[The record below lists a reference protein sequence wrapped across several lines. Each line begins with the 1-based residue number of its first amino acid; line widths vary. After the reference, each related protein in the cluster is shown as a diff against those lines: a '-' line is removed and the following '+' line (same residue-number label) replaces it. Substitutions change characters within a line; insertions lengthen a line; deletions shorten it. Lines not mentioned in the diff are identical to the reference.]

1 MSSASE
7 PESPGRILVVEDD
20 PEAAAY
26 VLHVLRNRGGF
37 DVTHIADPAAA
48 LARARAERWDLVL
61 TDVEMPGMTG
71 IELLEAVR
79 EITPQLPVA
88 VYTAHPSVDYAV
100 RALRN
105 KADEFLEKPVRPD
118 KLVETVA
125 ALVAKGRAARE
136 AARQSVLAIGAHPDD
151 VEIGAAGTLAMH
163 RRLGH
168 EVSILTLS
176 RGARGGTED
185 TRAGESRKAAEVIG
199 ATLYHEDLQDTS
211 IREGDPTIGVITR
224 IVQAV
229 RPTVIYTHS
238 LHDVHQDHRNTHQAA
253 LVAVRQVGRVYC
265 FQSPSA
271 TVDFRPT
278 RFVAI
283 DEQLDRK
290 LEAIDAFAS
299 QVEIRAYLEPDLIES
314 TARYWSRYCEG
325 RYAEPFEVIREAA
338 VAGQHELTPARGI
351 VRGENGAGPAAP
363 DRRTG
368 PPRPA
373 KEDHEDEHDR
383 APQPARPQAAELRG
397 VPDGAR

>member
-1 MSSASE
+1 VSGVSQ

-37 DVTHIADPAAA
+37 EVSHIADPVAA
-48 LARARAERWDLVL
+48 LERARAERWDLVL

-118 KLVETVA
+118 KLVETVT

-199 ATLYHEDLQDTS
+199 ATLYHENLQDTS
-211 IREGDPTIGVITR
+211 IREGDPTIGVISR
-224 IVQAV
+224 IVETV

-238 LHDVHQDHRNTHQAA
+238 PHDVHQDHRNTHRAA

-290 LEAIDAFAS
+290 LQAIDAFAS

-325 RYAEPFEVIREAA
+325 RFAEPFEVIRETA
-338 VAGQHELTPARGI
+338 VAGQHEFAPAQGI
-351 VRGENGAGPAAP
+351 VSGENGSGPAAP
-363 DRRTG
+363 DRREVQREDRKDDR
-368 PPRPA
+368 RP
-373 KEDHEDEHDR
+373 E
-383 APQPARPQAAELRG
+383 AAGLTRG
-397 VPDGAR
+397 VADAAR

>member
-1 MSSASE
+1 VSSASQ

-26 VLHVLRNRGGF
+26 VLHVLRTRGGF
-37 DVTHIADPAAA
+37 EVTHIADPAAA
-48 LARARAERWDLVL
+48 LDRARAERWDLVL

-118 KLVETVA
+118 KLAETVTI
-125 ALVAKGRAARE
+125 LVAKGRAARE

-211 IREGDPTIGVITR
+211 IREGDPTIGVISR
-224 IVQAV
+224 IVEAV

-238 LHDVHQDHRNTHQAA
+238 LHDVHQDHRNTHRAA

-290 LEAIDAFAS
+290 LQAIDAFAS
-299 QVEIRAYLEPDLIES
+299 QVEIRAYLDRDLIES

-325 RYAEPFEVIREAA
+325 RYAEPFEVVREAA
-338 VAGQHELTPARGI
+338 VAGQHELEPAKGI
-351 VRGENGAGPAAP
+351 VRGENGSGGPAAP
-363 DRRTG
+363 DRR
-368 PPRPA
+368 
-373 KEDHEDEHDR
+373 EDRREDRRDDR
-383 APQPARPQAAELRG
+383 RPQAVGLSKS
-397 VPDGAR
+397 D

>member
-1 MSSASE
+1 VSSVSQ

-26 VLHVLRNRGGF
+26 VLHVLRTRGGF
-37 DVTHIADPAAA
+37 EVTHSPDPAAA
-48 LARARAERWDLVL
+48 LDRARAERWDLML

-79 EITPQLPVA
+79 EIIPQLPVA
-88 VYTAHPSVDYAV
+88 VYTAHASVDYAV

-118 KLVETVA
+118 KLVETVT
-125 ALVAKGRAARE
+125 ALVARGRAARE

-151 VEIGAAGTLAMH
+151 VEIGAAGTLALH
-163 RRLGH
+163 RLMGH
-168 EVSILTLS
+168 EVTILTLS
-176 RGARGGTED
+176 RGARGGAAGD

-211 IREGDPTIGVITR
+211 IGEGDPTIGVISR
-224 IVQAV
+224 IVEAV

-238 LHDVHQDHRNTHQAA
+238 AHDVHQDHRNTHRAA

-278 RFVAI
+278 RFVNI
-283 DEQLDRK
+283 DGQLARK

-299 QVEIRAYLEPDLIES
+299 QVEIRAYLEPDLIQG
-314 TARYWSRYCEG
+314 TARYWSRYCGEG
-325 RYAEPFEVIREAA
+325 RYAEPFEVVREAA
-338 VAGQHELTPARGI
+338 VAGQHELTLAKGV
-351 VRGENGAGPAAP
+351 VRGENGAWAAAP
-363 DRRTG
+363 DRRRR
-368 PPRPA
+368 PRP
-373 KEDHEDEHDR
+373 DDQVPNL
-383 APQPARPQAAELRG
+383 APEPAPEQAT
-397 VPDGAR
+397 

>member
-1 MSSASE
+1 MNSASP

-20 PEAAAY
+20 PEAAGY

-37 DVTHIADPAAA
+37 EVTHIAEPVAA
-48 LARARAERWDLVL
+48 LERARAERWDLVL

-79 EITPQLPVA
+79 EITPLLPVA
-88 VYTAHPSVDYAV
+88 VVTAHPSVDYAV

-118 KLVETVA
+118 KLLETVT

-163 RRLGH
+163 RRMGH

-185 TRAGESRKAAEVIG
+185 IRAGESRRAAEVIG

-211 IREGDPTIGVITR
+211 IGEGDPTIGVISR
-224 IVQAV
+224 IVETV

-283 DEQLDRK
+283 DEQLERK
-290 LEAIDAFAS
+290 LEAIDVFAS

-325 RYAEPFEVIREAA
+325 RYAEPFEVVREAA
-338 VAGQHELTPARGI
+338 VAGHYELTPAKGI
-351 VRGENGAGPAAP
+351 VRGEDGAWAAAP
-363 DRRTG
+363 DRRRR
-368 PPRPA
+368 PRPDDQLPNQA
-373 KEDHEDEHDR
+373 PEP
-383 APQPARPQAAELRG
+383 APQQTAEYIGG